1 MKTKLIYHGISAL
14 AGAILLALALRVLI
28 MAAAITALYGVA
40 YLPWYLKDRKAKKQ
54 EVAV

>member
-28 MAAAITALYGVA
+28 MTAS
-40 YLPWYLKDRKAKKQ
+40 
-54 EVAV
+54 